1 MTSSPME
8 QPLIQSDQNIRD
20 DQLSPRRPQ
29 YTSKD
34 ITENGNM
41 KSFPRR
47 IFWFIPTYTITLFLA
62 GIALA
67 ISHYAYLSS
76 LAGKDSL
83 NQEWVNRFSLA
94 FPTLV
99 KISLTSALQV
109 AVCQLVWRRL
119 WKSKTGTS
127 IDTINA
133 LFSMDT
139 TIFSFFNVGTW
150 RDALIATLLAV
161 GIWLMN
167 FIPIFAP
174 SALSVGLVTSL
185 DSFPHCTVPT
195 LNIINDSAGQ
205 GLLVQHE
212 DYTSTTFSSSQAAT
226 DLVQSVAVSGLQ
238 ATWPSPCG
246 SNCSYMLQFEAPS
259 LRCTSGASPYD
270 PAANWTD
277 TSGRMASAH
286 PWWSGFD
293 DGSNTSASVLANGDF
308 EYSPAYEAYLN
319 QNTSKFWV
327 GISSPLGN
335 YPEAVNATVSQFL
348 NLTVFFCDIMNT
360 TYDIHVSYING
371 QQAVN
376 LIDLTY
382 LNNITIPASIWHG
395 AFNSSSDQ
403 DKILAAI
410 AALYIPLYILISGE
424 ITRDPQSSFVIST
437 NIAQIPAL
445 VREVNV
451 DDNGTPT
458 LMYIPDPGMLP
469 HLEQLSHNMSLSLLA
484 NPQLAVTR
492 NTTASCSTSRTNL
505 VWKFNTVIL
514 IAVYLSAVVVV
525 LTGLVLA
532 GIAVVDNGIV
542 RDKSFST
549 LGLLTTREP
558 GLSQLVRGDEDGAL
572 PLSKYIGRTKLRFG
586 GMDSTGT
593 RRQGFV
599 LK

>member
-34 ITENGNM
+34 ITENGNIQY
-41 KSFPRR
+41 FPRR
-47 IFWFIPTYTITLFLA
+47 IFWFIPTYTITLFLG

-94 FPTLV
+94 FPALV
-99 KISLTSALQV
+99 KIFLTSALQV

-167 FIPIFAP
+167 FIPVVAP

-195 LNIINDSAGQ
+195 LNITNDFPGQ
-205 GLLVQHE
+205 GLRLQRQ
-212 DYTSTTFSSSQAAT
+212 DYTSITFSPSQAAT

-277 TSGRMASAH
+277 GSGQTASAH
-286 PWWSGFD
+286 PWWSGVG
-293 DGSNTSASVLANGDF
+293 DGSNISASVLGDSDF

-319 QNTSKFWV
+319 QNTSRFWV

-335 YPEAVNATVSQFL
+335 HPADNATVSEFL
-348 NLTVFFCDIMNT
+348 NLTAFFCDIMNT

-382 LNNITIPASIWHG
+382 LNNITIPASIWQGLFHY
-395 AFNSSSDQ
+395 SSYQ
-403 DKILAAI
+403 DRISAAI
-410 AALYIPLYILISGE
+410 AALYIPLYSLISGE
-424 ITRDPQSSFVIST
+424 IFRDPRSSFVIST

-451 DDNGTPT
+451 DDAGKPT
-458 LMYIPDPGMLP
+458 LLYIPDPGMLP

-484 NPQLAVTR
+484 NPQLAVTG
-492 NTTASCSTSRTNL
+492 NTTALCSTSRTNL

-514 IAVYLSAVVVV
+514 IAVYLPAVVVV
-525 LTGLVLA
+525 LIGLVLA

-558 GLSQLVRGDEDGAL
+558 GLSQLVHGDKDGAL
-572 PLSKYIGRTKLRFG
+572 PLSKHIGRTKLRFG
-586 GMDSTGT
+586 EMDSTGT

>member
-8 QPLIQSDQNIRD
+8 QPLLQSDQNIRD

-29 YTSKD
+29 YTSKNT
-34 ITENGNM
+34 TENGNIQP
-41 KSFPRR
+41 FPRR
-47 IFWFIPTYTITLFLA
+47 IFWFIPTYTITLFLI

-99 KISLTSALQV
+99 KIVLTSALQV
-109 AVCQLVWRRL
+109 AVCQLVWRTL
-119 WKSKTGTS
+119 WMSKTGTS

-139 TIFSFFNVGTW
+139 TIFSLFNVGTW

-161 GIWLMN
+161 GIWLLN
-167 FIPIFAP
+167 FIPIVAP

-195 LNIINDSAGQ
+195 LNITNDFPGQ
-205 GLLVQHE
+205 GLRLQRE
-212 DYTSTTFSSSQAAT
+212 DYTSTYFSPSQAAT
-226 DLVQSVAVSGLQ
+226 DLVQSVAVSGKQ

-270 PAANWTD
+270 PTANWTD
-277 TSGRMASAH
+277 GDGRTASAH
-286 PWWSGFD
+286 PWWNGSG
-293 DGSNTSASVLANGDF
+293 DGSNISASVLEDGDF

-319 QNTSKFWV
+319 QNTSRFWV

-335 YPEAVNATVSQFL
+335 EPADNATVSQFL

-360 TYDIHVSYING
+360 TYDIDVNYING

-382 LNNITIPASIWHG
+382 LNNITIPASVWQG
-395 AFNSSSDQ
+395 RFNYSSYQ
-403 DKILAAI
+403 DRTSAAI
-410 AALYIPLYILISGE
+410 AALYIPLYSLISGQ
-424 ITRDPQSSFVIST
+424 IVRDPRISLGIST

-451 DDNGTPT
+451 TDTGNPT
-458 LMYIPDPGMLP
+458 LLYIPDPGMLP

-492 NTTASCSTSRTNL
+492 NTTALCSTSRTNL

-514 IAVYLSAVVVV
+514 TAAYLPAVAVV
-525 LTGLVLA
+525 LAGLVLA

-558 GLSQLVRGDEDGAL
+558 GLSQLVQGDEDGAL
-572 PLSKYIGRTKLRFG
+572 PLSKHIGRTKLRFG
-586 GMDSTGT
+586 EMDSTGT

>member
-1 MTSSPME
+1 
-8 QPLIQSDQNIRD
+8 
-20 DQLSPRRPQ
+20 
-29 YTSKD
+29 
-34 ITENGNM
+34 M

-67 ISHYAYLSS
+67 ISHYVYLSS

-99 KISLTSALQV
+99 KMSLTSALQV

-127 IDTINA
+127 VDTINA

-150 RDALIATLLAV
+150 RDALIATMLAV

-167 FIPIFAP
+167 FIPVVAP

-195 LNIINDSAGQ
+195 LNITNDFAGQ
-205 GLLVQHE
+205 GLRLQRE
-212 DYTSTTFSSSQAAT
+212 DYTFTSFSPAQAAT
-226 DLVQSVAVSGLQ
+226 DLVQSVAASGLQ

-277 TSGRMASAH
+277 AGGQTTSAH
-286 PWWSGFD
+286 PWWNGFG
-293 DGSNTSASVLANGDF
+293 DGSNTSASVLGDSDF

-319 QNTSKFWV
+319 RNTSRFWV
-327 GISSPLGN
+327 GISSPFGDD
-335 YPEAVNATVSQFL
+335 PADNATVSQFL

-382 LNNITIPASIWHG
+382 LNNITIPASVWQG
-395 AFNSSSDQ
+395 GFLYSRDQ
-403 DKILAAI
+403 DRISAAI
-410 AALYIPLYILISGE
+410 AALYIPLYSLISGQ
-424 ITRDPQSSFVIST
+424 IVRDPQSSFGIST

-445 VREVNV
+445 VREVSIN
-451 DDNGTPT
+451 DTGTPT
-458 LMYIPDPGMLP
+458 LLYIPDPGMLP
-469 HLEQLSHNMSLSLLA
+469 HLEQLSHNISLSLLA

-514 IAVYLSAVVVV
+514 IAVYLPAVVIV

-558 GLSQLVRGDEDGAL
+558 GLSELVRGDEDGAL

-586 GMDSTGT
+586 EMDSTGM